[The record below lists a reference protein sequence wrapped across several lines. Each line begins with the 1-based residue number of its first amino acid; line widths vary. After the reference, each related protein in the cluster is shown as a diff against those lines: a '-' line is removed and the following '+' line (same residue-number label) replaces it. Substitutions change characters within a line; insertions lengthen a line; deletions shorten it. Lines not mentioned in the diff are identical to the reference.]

1 MILPLYIS
9 KTTIT
14 RLHASLYAQKHGKI
28 RVQKPWYMFKKIISV
43 SVIGH
48 AFVRSQNS
56 EKKQKCGYSVRIKY
70 VFTTYFVFSSNRTN
84 PELFELF
91 FASLGKCFGID
102 RACRTVTCS
111 RARSATG
118 AKVA

>member
-84 PELFELF
+84 PEQFELF
-91 FASLGKCFGID
+91 FVSLGKCFGID